1 MYQIKYANGRSQNQI
16 MLTLQGKHQYEK
28 LENDIHES
36 LNKILYFSE
45 IQSKLVDINLLS
57 I

>member
-36 LNKILYFSE
+36 LNKNILFF
-45 IQSKLVDINLLS
+45 
-57 I
+57 